1 MEHDPSDWELET
13 RAIRTGHRRTPEG
26 EHAPPLFL
34 TSSFVFASAAEAAAR
49 FSGATGGNIY
59 SRFTNPTVRAFEER
73 LASLEG
79 AESCVATASGM
90 AAILATCLGLL
101 SAGDHVV
108 CSRSVFGSTVILFD
122 KYLKKFGIGVSYVD
136 LADMDAWAAAIGPTT
151 RLLFLESPSN
161 PAMLVTDIRASLRNA
176 INVYEERLYN
186 VSVSF
191 VSVEDSAPH
200 SLGLAVRVTG
210 NYKEGNEE
218 KKFDASF
225 VLG

>member
-1 MEHDPSDWELET
+1 MDYLVIP
-13 RAIRTGHRRTPEG
+13 
-26 EHAPPLFL
+26 
-34 TSSFVFASAAEAAAR
+34 FALRDGYLGRGTMQESI
-49 FSGATGGNIY
+49 TY
-59 SRFTNPTVRAFEER
+59 SV
-73 LASLEG
+73 
-79 AESCVATASGM
+79 
-90 AAILATCLGLL
+90 GLL
-101 SAGDHVV
+101 L
-108 CSRSVFGSTVILFD
+108 STRQGAMHFD
-122 KYLKKFGIGVSYVD
+122 PEYGCDIWNKEYSD
-136 LADMDAWAAAIGPTT
+136 LYAANKA
-151 RLLFLESPSN
+151 
-161 PAMLVTDIRASLRNA
+161 DIRASLRNA